1 MKQISRVPVSSSA
14 ATANH
19 LRGKVVVEASVS
31 PSKGGGLRTGFVDVK
46 LAPTGAKLSSPPS
59 SVSVKGKG
67 KVKLEKNVADE

>member
-1 MKQISRVPVSSSA
+1 MFDRKDLEG
-14 ATANH
+14 H
-19 LRGKVVVEASVS
+19 LERM
-31 PSKGGGLRTGFVDVK
+31 GFMDVK